1 MTSTAL
7 KDWYNLAFFEQLCR
21 DFEAAYPSFP
31 SEKFMTLIFDEAWP
45 ARSLKERM
53 RHITASLHEI
63 LPANYSESIEILKK
77 VAPKTDKFLGMFF
90 PDFVETYGLQ
100 NWKISIPALAYF
112 TQYGSSE
119 FAVRPFIEARPT
131 EMMQQMLAWAKH
143 ENHHVRRLASE
154 GCRPLLPWGRVLRD
168 LKANPA
174 PIFPIL
180 ELLKNDESE
189 YVRRSVANNLNDIA
203 KNQPKQV
210 IEIATRW
217 YGDNENTDK
226 LVKHACRTLLKKAN
240 PEALRLFGFGSTEFV
255 KVFDLAL
262 EKASVQIG
270 EKLYFSFFLENIATY
285 SQKLRLEYRIDYVKK
300 SGNTSPKIFQI
311 KEKTYEAGSKILIKR
326 SQSFQ
331 NFTTRKHYAG
341 RHQLTIVV
349 NGVAFEN
356 VSFDVI
362 QP

>member
-1 MTSTAL
+1 MA
-7 KDWYNLAFFEQLCR
+7 
-21 DFEAAYPSFP
+21 
-31 SEKFMTLIFDEAWP
+31 LIFDEAWNN
-45 ARSLKERM
+45 RNLKERM
-53 RHITASLHEI
+53 RHITISLHEV
-63 LPANYSESIEILKK
+63 LPKEYAEAIEILKQ

-90 PDFVETYGLQ
+90 PDFVEVYGLH
-100 NWKISIPALAYF
+100 NWEVSIPALAHF
-112 TQYGSSE
+112 TKYGSSE
-119 FAVRPFIEARPT
+119 FAVRPFIEAQPA

-154 GCRPLLPWGRVLRD
+154 GCRPLLPWGRVLRG

-210 IEIATRW
+210 VEIAKRW
-217 YGDNENTDK
+217 YGDNENTDW

-240 PEALRLFGFGSTEFV
+240 SEALRLFGFGDTDAI
-255 KVFDLAL
+255 KVFDLAIA
-262 EKASVQIG
+262 KAEIKIG
-270 EKLYFSFFLENIATY
+270 EKLLFSFFIENTAAK
-285 SQKLRLEYRIDYVKK
+285 SQKLRLEYKIDYVKK
-300 SGNTSPKIFQI
+300 SGKTSPKIFQI
-311 KEKTYEAGSKILIKR
+311 KEKMYEASSKTLIKR

-341 RHQLTIVV
+341 QHKLTIIV
-349 NGVAFEN
+349 NGVAFESI
-356 VSFDVI
+356 SFEVK
-362 QP
+362 